1 MSSLQEQLLKA
12 GLVDENK
19 LKQAAKEKNK
29 AGKKARNSKGKAA
42 RQQASK
48 TSSEAQQRQAKRVA
62 RDREL
67 NQKRGL
73 ALEQKAIAAQVKQLV
88 ENNKV
93 DRSKGEIPYSFVY
106 RNKVKKMYIGEAQRP
121 NTLTWFVTLNG
132 AYLSKDLA
140 QRCVL
145 IRLDR
150 PTFTGNWN
158 GVDDRGRGNTYRAC
172 IFWQNDA
179 SDGTRSGSPYEID
192 ILDGGNVFECFLNG
206 RINDLRGTLD
216 VGRNTFDAPDPQF
229 DNRYRPRSRH
239 YQDVGYRPIQ
249 RRANAEDKT

>member
-106 RNKVKKMYIGEAQRP
+106 RNKVKKMYIGETEKNLLAAGKLAIATLVINHEGRRFELVPIDVAAKIAERDPEAVIELSDQDDTAGDADDP
-121 NTLTWFVTLNG
+121 YADYKIPDDLTW
-132 AYLSKDLA
+132 
-140 QRCVL
+140 
-145 IRLDR
+145 
-150 PTFTGNWN
+150 
-158 GVDDRGRGNTYRAC
+158 
-172 IFWQNDA
+172 
-179 SDGTRSGSPYEID
+179 
-192 ILDGGNVFECFLNG
+192 
-206 RINDLRGTLD
+206 
-216 VGRNTFDAPDPQF
+216 
-229 DNRYRPRSRH
+229 
-239 YQDVGYRPIQ
+239 
-249 RRANAEDKT
+249 